1 MTISDPISNNYNVI
15 TVQNG
20 ENVMAL
26 FTVKKSLNNN
36 VLIAEDREGKEVVL
50 IGKGI
55 GFNRKKGEQL
65 DEQSIEKI
73 FTLKDRE
80 KQEQYKS
87 LLHQMDE
94 EISEAIIDALEY
106 IKEHTDASLDE
117 HIHVALTDHLMFS
130 IYRTLK
136 GISIHNPFLVETK
149 TLYPEEFNTASHVVK
164 IVNDAVNT
172 DLPED
177 EIGFIALHIHSAIK
191 NKNIKEINKD
201 SKLIKQLIDVIEHAF
216 GFSID
221 KQSIDYVRLLRHLRF
236 AIERTHEGDEL
247 GESSKINL
255 ILQNEYPFCYNLS
268 WKLIKIMQN
277 TLKKP
282 VGNAEA
288 VYLTMHLQRIYSK
301 IGIHH

>member
-1 MTISDPISNNYNVI
+1 
-15 TVQNG
+15 
-20 ENVMAL
+20 
-26 FTVKKSLNNN
+26 
-36 VLIAEDREGKEVVL
+36 
-50 IGKGI
+50 
-55 GFNRKKGEQL
+55 
-65 DEQSIEKI
+65 
-73 FTLKDRE
+73 
-80 KQEQYKS
+80 
-87 LLHQMDE
+87 MDE